1 MFEDTNTAYAL
12 DSNKIK
18 PNSLDFILNRLIFSF
33 NYFNNIFQI
42 MFIDFSRISM
52 TNLFKKR
59 LGNLYILQRMKV
71 GTEQVKCSFNQ
82 IPTLFK
88 KIVMAK
94 SFPKSINF

>member
-1 MFEDTNTAYAL
+1 
-12 DSNKIK
+12 
-18 PNSLDFILNRLIFSF
+18 
-33 NYFNNIFQI
+33 

>member
-12 DSNKIK
+12 DSKIII

-42 MFIDFSRISM
+42 MFIDVSRINM

-59 LGNLYILQRMKV
+59 LSSLYITLKNESCY
-71 GTEQVKCSFNQ
+71 GT
-82 IPTLFK
+82 
-88 KIVMAK
+88 AK
-94 SFPKSINF
+94 MFIQSNSYFIQQNCNG

>member
-1 MFEDTNTAYAL
+1 MFKDTNTTYAL
-12 DSNKIK
+12 DSKIII

-42 MFIDFSRISM
+42 MFINVSRINM

-59 LGNLYILQRMKV
+59 LGSLYILQRMKV

-88 KIVMAK
+88 KIVMDK

>member
-12 DSNKIK
+12 DSKIII

-42 MFIDFSRISM
+42 MFINVSRINM

-59 LGNLYILQRMKV
+59 LSSLYMLQSMKV
-71 GTEQVKCSFNQ
+71 GTEQVKCSCNQ